1 MMSKI
6 KILFIGNSHTYY
18 NDMPLIAKDIFAAAG
33 IEAEITMLTQGG
45 KCLDW
50 HYEQKQTRFNILYGG
65 YDYIVLQSKA
75 SNFDREAYLD
85 SGKKIY
91 DEWISKTNATPIL
104 YMVWSNKGKKKE
116 EQPALTEANVELAKY
131 TKGRVAPAGEVL
143 QTVLR
148 RRPAPELYRED
159 GNHVTPTGSYLA
171 AVSIFYAITERRRA
185 LRVNEGDEPHTRL
198 GIDEK
203 TAAAIHTIACRMALA
218 YNDKE

>member
-1 MMSKI
+1 MSKI

-18 NDMPLIAKDIFAAAG
+18 NDMPAIAKDIFAAAG
-33 IEAEITMLTQGG
+33 LDAEVTMLTQGG

-65 YDYIVLQSKA
+65 YDYIVLQSRA
-75 SNFDREAYLD
+75 SNFDPESYLEN
-85 SGKKIY
+85 GKKIY
-91 DEWISKTNATPIL
+91 DEWISKTDSTPIL

-116 EQPALTEANVELAKY
+116 QPALTEANVELAKY
-131 TKGRVAPAGEVL
+131 MNGRVAPAGEIW

-159 GNHVTPTGSYLA
+159 GNHATPTGSYLA
-171 AVSIFYAITERRRA
+171 AASIFYAITERRRA

-203 TAAAIHTIACRMALA
+203 TASAIHTIACRLSLA
-218 YNDKE
+218 YNEKE

>member
-1 MMSKI
+1 
-6 KILFIGNSHTYY
+6 
-18 NDMPLIAKDIFAAAG
+18 
-33 IEAEITMLTQGG
+33 MLTQGG

-171 AVSIFYAITERRRA
+171 AASIFYAITERRRA